1 MTLSLAVPFPSPRSS
16 RRSFDVA
23 AALVVEL
30 HLGGRCYNFYSG
42 LVASIFRD
50 RTKYMV
56 VVSVRRGVVSYEM
69 NGREVNRKC
78 S

>member
-1 MTLSLAVPFPSPRSS
+1 
-16 RRSFDVA
+16 
-23 AALVVEL
+23 
-30 HLGGRCYNFYSG
+30 LGGRCYNFYSG

-56 VVSVRRGVVSYEM
+56 VVSVRLGVVSYEM

-78 S
+78 T